1 MTAHDYDSPRRAP
14 MDTRRADR
22 ELMGPLESESGHAL
36 VKTLV
41 CVTVAAAIAFLPEH
55 AGLSPAGRASLWI
68 LVLAAGLWVT
78 EAMPAFAVAL
88 LVVGLQIL
96 ILGWPGGVYA
106 APGDLDAWHNF
117 AAVWAAPPMWLFFA
131 GLVMAKSAERTG
143 LAAWVASSALSLTG
157 GRGERVLWTAM
168 ALTFVFSMFISNTAT
183 AALMVAILG
192 PLLGAAGGADPRT
205 RAGLLV
211 GIAFAA
217 NLGGMGTI
225 IGSPPNAIASGLLSE
240 VRPIGF
246 LSWMELGLPPALL
259 LVGLT
264 GAALAWRRGLVGQPL
279 ELPAAPHAGEQDP
292 AFHVP
297 AWQRLAVIGIFA
309 VTVALWLSER
319 WHHMPTAVVS
329 FLPIVL
335 LSMIGVIGREE
346 MRALPWDILLLLA
359 GGLSLGVGIASTGLA
374 EWLAEKLLQTA
385 DEPWVLALVL
395 AYAASVLSNLM
406 SNTAAANLLL
416 PIAVAA
422 GLEAAG
428 PTGAAQFAIPVAL
441 GASSAMCLPISTP
454 PNALAFATGEL
465 TVRDLAPGGVVIGLL
480 APPLSVAWC
489 FWVLGANLA

>member
-1 MTAHDYDSPRRAP
+1 MNEDMPHRTLNDSRRAY
-14 MDTRRADR
+14 R
-22 ELMGPLESESGHAL
+22 ELMGRLEFESGRAL
-36 VKTLV
+36 LKTLA
-41 CVTVAAAIAFLPEH
+41 CLAVATAVAYLPEH
-55 AGLSPAGRASLWI
+55 AGLTPAGCASLWI

-106 APGDLDAWHNF
+106 APGAFDAWHEF

-143 LAAWVASSALSLTG
+143 LAAWIAGGALSLTG
-157 GRGERVLWTAM
+157 GRGERILWITM
-168 ALTFVFSMFISNTAT
+168 GLTFVFSMFISNTAT

-192 PLLGAAGGADPRT
+192 PLLGAAGGADVRT

-225 IGSPPNAIASGLLSE
+225 IGTPPNAIASGLLSE
-240 VRPIGF
+240 LRPIGF

-259 LVGLT
+259 LVVLT
-264 GAALAWRRGLVGQPL
+264 GAALAWRRRLMGQRL
-279 ELPAAPHAGEQDP
+279 DLPVETPPSGE
-292 AFHVP
+292 ASSAHVP
-297 AWQRLAVIGIFA
+297 AWQRLAVMGIFT
-309 VTVALWLSER
+309 VTIALWLSER
-319 WHHMPTAVVS
+319 WHHIPTAVVS

-335 LSMIGVIGREE
+335 LSMIGVIRREE
-346 MRALPWDILLLLA
+346 MRSLPWDILLLLA
-359 GGLSLGVGIASTGLA
+359 GGLSLGIGIASTGLA
-374 EWLAEKLLQTA
+374 EWLADKLLQTA
-385 DEPWVLALVL
+385 DEPWVLALLL

-422 GLEAAG
+422 GLEAGG
-428 PTGAAQFAIPVAL
+428 PTGAAQFAVPVAL
-441 GASSAMCLPISTP
+441 AASSAMCLPISTP
-454 PNALAFATGEL
+454 PNALAFATGQL
-465 TVRDLAPGGVVIGLL
+465 TVRDLAPGGLAVGVL

-489 FWVLGANLA
+489 FWLLGGNLAP